1 MEVAGLVLGGIPI
14 LLYAFDNYKRCLEP
28 GKHYWEYQ
36 STLSR
41 IRSHM
46 FVQQEQLDMTLRDI
60 GLVKPTRGELEQ
72 HLSRRYSKSECAYFL
87 EIIDHM
93 ETAVRKTM
101 DKLDI
106 DMEGKPR
113 WTSDS
118 EERASWEWRRIRR
131 SFSHREREQLVND
144 LQYWNTALKNIF
156 EKAEIPSGESTP
168 LLDKIQARFNQKNC
182 DTARRNYQ
190 RMHEMLCRRWACN
203 CQEHKG
209 NIQLDWHASKIAPT
223 DKLSLT
229 MPSHNCSQW
238 HRISMSFRVTNDGN
252 GTQPIDTSE
261 KARPATPRTPSPSRL
276 RKLKDL
282 FSSGQKRHSPT
293 QLLPV
298 PVIAPPNMQNAIPSD
313 TQEIECLCTY
323 LKRAEQLGSGYIP
336 DPDTGDDRLLI
347 DLISSTSQKTE
358 TASLTSFLG
367 LPKPN
372 KLPRPHVQLSRK
384 QRFSIAA
391 AAVWAILY
399 LSGSPWMGPDWDG
412 KNEIQLLIEGTGVAQ
427 QLAEHPTLVYI
438 FRSALQQ
445 QPASRG
451 DSISEAERF
460 QSSQIRNKELFAL
473 GILLIELC
481 LNTTFEQIRQESQ
494 AYERPSAPLGI
505 GSSAVDDFEIANRQ
519 TDRIYLEAGDSY
531 GYAVQRCL
539 RCEFPGRDVTKTF
552 DFSQFRQNFFNGV
565 VAPVQATY
573 MMLPASVAAM

>member
-14 LLYAFDNYKRCLEP
+14 LLYAFDNYKRCLVP
-28 GKHYWEYQ
+28 GKHYWEYE
-36 STLSR
+36 STLKL

-46 FVQQEQLDMTLRDI
+46 FIQQEQLDMTLRDI
-60 GLVKPTRGELEQ
+60 GLIKPTREELEQ
-72 HLSRRYSKSECAYFL
+72 HLSERYSKSECAHFL
-87 EIIDHM
+87 EITDHM
-93 ETAVRKTM
+93 EAAVRKTM

-118 EERASWEWRRIRR
+118 DERASWEWRRIRR
-131 SFSHREREQLVND
+131 SFGHHEREQLVND

-168 LLDKIQARFNQKNC
+168 LLEKIQARFNQKNC

-190 RMHEMLCRRWACN
+190 RMHEMLSQRWTCN
-203 CQEHKG
+203 CQMHKG
-209 NIQLDWHASKIAPT
+209 NIQLDWHASKIAAA
-223 DKLSLT
+223 DKLLLT
-229 MPSHNCSQW
+229 MSSHSWSQC
-238 HRISMSFRVTNDGN
+238 HRISMNFRGAQESNDTQRTDTN
-252 GTQPIDTSE
+252 E
-261 KARPATPRTPSPSRL
+261 KLPPAAPRTPSPSRF
-276 RKLKDL
+276 RRLKDL
-282 FSSGQKRHSPT
+282 FPSSQQKQSPT
-293 QLLPV
+293 QLLAV
-298 PVIAPPNMQNAIPSD
+298 PIAAPNMQQIIPSE
-313 TQEIECLCTY
+313 TQEIDCLCDY
-323 LKRAEQLGSGYIP
+323 LKCAKQLGTGYIP
-336 DPDTGDDRLLI
+336 DPATIDDRLLI
-347 DLISSTSQKTE
+347 DLISSTSQQME
-358 TASLTSFLG
+358 PASLSSFLG
-367 LPKPN
+367 SPKPN

-399 LSGSPWMGPDWDG
+399 LCGSPWMGEDWDG
-412 KNEIQLLIEGTGVAQ
+412 KNEIQLFIEGTGAAQ
-427 QLAEHPTLVYI
+427 HLAEHPTLVSI

-445 QPASRG
+445 QSGSRG
-451 DSISEAERF
+451 GSTSEAERF

-494 AYERPSAPLGI
+494 EDGRPSAPLGI
-505 GSSAVDDFEIANRQ
+505 SSSAIDDFEIANRQ
-519 TDRIYLEAGDSY
+519 TDKIYLEAGDSY

-552 DFSQFRQNFFNGV
+552 DFSQFRQSFFNGV